1 MIDYYRLPQ
10 KRDKL
15 TQKEVLK
22 VVDDADLKDAIY
34 SKAIER
40 ARVVSFR
47 NSSIKDQSLGLLR
60 GITGPLCVV

>member
-1 MIDYYRLPQ
+1 MIDYYRLPE
-10 KRDKL
+10 KKDKL

-22 VVDDADLKDAIY
+22 VTDDADLKDAIY

-40 ARVVSFR
+40 ARVLSFK
-47 NSSIKDQSLGLLR
+47 NSSIKDQSLALLK